1 MRNGKTGSKRL
12 LSVFMLVSALAVL
25 YDRAHSQADLQ
36 GRLILNYTRNEFEE
50 RIDHNSNQDLQLSVT
65 DDLFVKNRLTINYF
79 LERFTATRQAD
90 DLIRQRWKGNVVG
103 RHYTFTGEFTPRYRL
118 IGTSDQATRYATS
131 RQFTL
136 ALSPPDVPQ
145 VSMTYDRNERTE
157 GSGDLRGELVDIDR
171 FVNTSYSYK
180 VTNYRAL
187 FRERE
192 TENGLTEG
200 ISRRIR
206 DFNGG
211 AGINTSLPGR
221 INLSADYDYLFSQ
234 DDGDPQLEG
243 ELTINNLS
251 TRTSVRPADWLSG
264 FTSFYGNYTRRENE
278 TDRKSSLSEV
288 VAGVQFTPRD
298 FLRLST
304 TRDYRITREFGE
316 ETISDFARGEVAVQG
331 RIRERME
338 GKVVVNRTFI
348 IQSTEGSFPSRGYLL
363 SIDTELYPG
372 VSLNSTVNMIQSED
386 PNQERNRFQLRR
398 SLDLRMIPT
407 GKIMLD
413 FNLRTLSFG
422 KSVPWLDTQV
432 LSYGVDINYR
442 PAGRFTVSVN
452 FDRDRDRRVQEQAV
466 YNLNTTMNYSFR
478 RGSNLSVIYIRREA
492 RAESEG
498 EEVSQTTSFSSAEE
512 GILLQFT
519 MKLRNQ
525 ANLRLSFDTRKLPGG
540 ERVNSLGANLVTWF

>member
-1 MRNGKTGSKRL
+1 MGIIHGEKTKP
-12 LSVFMLVSALAVL
+12 
-25 YDRAHSQADLQ
+25 
-36 GRLILNYTRNEFEE
+36 
-50 RIDHNSNQDLQLSVT
+50 
-65 DDLFVKNRLTINYF
+65 
-79 LERFTATRQAD
+79 
-90 DLIRQRWKGNVVG
+90 
-103 RHYTFTGEFTPRYRL
+103 TG
-118 IGTSDQATRYATS
+118 
-131 RQFTL
+131 
-136 ALSPPDVPQ
+136 
-145 VSMTYDRNERTE
+145 
-157 GSGDLRGELVDIDR
+157 
-171 FVNTSYSYK
+171 
-180 VTNYRAL
+180 
-187 FRERE
+187 
-192 TENGLTEG
+192 
-200 ISRRIR
+200 
-206 DFNGG
+206 
-211 AGINTSLPGR
+211 
-221 INLSADYDYLFSQ
+221 
-234 DDGDPQLEG
+234 
-243 ELTINNLS
+243 
-251 TRTSVRPADWLSG
+251 
-264 FTSFYGNYTRRENE
+264 
-278 TDRKSSLSEV
+278 KSSLSEV